1 MSALKRRINSKK
13 GVFFEVTGKKAGFY
27 GIGPYQGVFVPAG
40 EAEAYALERAGI
52 SGIDDTAPDAEEFK
66 RAFVEWFY
74 SGAWI
79 EVKEGENNE

>member
-27 GIGPYQGVFVPAG
+27 GIGPYHGIFVPAD
-40 EAEAYALERAGI
+40 EAEAYALEHAGI

-74 SGAWI
+74 SGAW
-79 EVKEGENNE
+79 VKEGEQ